1 VLEPKV
7 WQVTAGAAAVG
18 LLLAVG
24 AVAAAGPWDSG
35 QRRAERQWAA
45 GQDRTGGAQH
55 GASGASGTRAPAPA
69 PSAPEV
75 LAPLDAPGGA
85 PDHEASAT
93 AGASSADPARTA
105 PLDLAKT
112 LRPLLDDPALGSART
127 AAVIDVATGKRLY
140 SRDDTRPMTPA
151 STVKL
156 ATMTAALSALG
167 PDHRIATTV
176 LATPDARRLTLL
188 GGGDATLDAKR
199 LAALADSTAEALR
212 GRHVTSVHVGYD
224 VSLYTGPREHS
235 IGPNDNIAP
244 VTALMTDEGRL
255 DHSTSGPAP
264 RSGDPAGDATEDFA
278 RLLRRRGIRT
288 TGAQGPERAAKN
300 AKALTR
306 TYSAPLADLVEHAL
320 TESDNDIAE
329 SLARQT
335 AMAVHRPVSFAGAGQ
350 AVREEL
356 TKLKLPLSGARFA
369 DGSGLDRKDRASA
382 ALLASLLTRAA
393 DRHHP
398 ELRPV
403 LTGLPVAGF
412 TGTLEGRY
420 TDSAPA
426 AGLVR
431 AKTGTLTGVNT
442 LAGTVVDGG
451 GRLLAFAFMAGGTPA
466 PDAAQK
472 ALDRLSG
479 ALLPVP

>member
-45 GQDRTGGAQH
+45 GRDRTGGERH
-55 GASGASGTRAPAPA
+55 GASGAGGTRAPAPA

-75 LAPLDAPGGA
+75 LAPLGA
-85 PDHEASAT
+85 SDGASDHDASAT
-93 AGASSADPARTA
+93 AGTSSAAPANAA
-105 PLDLAKT
+105 PDLSKV
-112 LRPLLDDPALGSART
+112 LRPLLDDPALGKART
-127 AAVIDVATGKRLY
+127 AAVIDVATGKQLY
-140 SRDDTRPMTPA
+140 GRDAGRPMTPA

-176 LATPDARRLTLL
+176 LATPDGRRLTLL
-188 GGGDATLDAKR
+188 GGGDATLDTKR
-199 LAALADSTAEALR
+199 LTALADSTAKALR

-224 VSLYTGPREHS
+224 VSLYTGPREHP

-244 VTALMTDEGRL
+244 VVALMTDEGRL
-255 DHSTSGPAP
+255 DHSISGPAP
-264 RSGDPAGDATEDFA
+264 RSGDPAGDTTEDFA
-278 RLLRRRGIRT
+278 GLLRHRGIRV
-288 TGAQGPERAAKN
+288 TGAQGPERAAKS

-306 TYSAPLADLVEHAL
+306 TDSAPLSDLVERAL

-335 AMAVHRPVSFAGAGQ
+335 AVAEHRPVSFAGAGQ
-350 AVREEL
+350 AVRQEL
-356 TKLKLPLSGARFA
+356 TELKLPLSGTRFA
-369 DGSGLDRKDRASA
+369 DGSGLNRKDRASA
-382 ALLASLLTRAA
+382 SLLASLLTRAA
-393 DRHHP
+393 DRDHP
-398 ELRPV
+398 ELRPI

-412 TGTLEGRY
+412 TGTLESRY
-420 TDSAPA
+420 ADSAPA

-442 LAGTVVDGG
+442 LAGTVVDGR

-466 PDAAQK
+466 PDPAQK